1 MRSPAFFRLILL
13 CVLALAGFATPSA
26 PALAQAAGVGPSSGL
41 PLPRFVSVRNAP
53 TNVRVGPGT
62 QYEIAFTFVQPRVP
76 VEIVQEFDTWRK
88 IRDFEGAEGWV
99 HQNLVVGDRT
109 ALVAPWQTGSD
120 PIALRAGLGPNTAVR
135 AWLGPKMLVSVRS
148 CDGNSCEIRLT
159 HTSPESGS
167 ATYQGFVPQTTLWG
181 VYEGEIFD

>member
-88 IRDFEGAEGWV
+88 IRDVDGDEGWV
-99 HQNLVVGDRT
+99 HQSLLVGTRAGYATPLLANGEVAMRTGRSGD
-109 ALVAPWQTGSD
+109 A
-120 PIALRAGLGPNTAVR
+120 ALRARLAPGVR
-135 AWLGPKMLVSVRS
+135 VSISR
-148 CDGNSCEIRLT
+148 CDGAWCNV
-159 HTSPESGS
+159 S
-167 ATYQGFVPQTTLWG
+167 ATQPGERAAFSGWVRQEELWG
-181 VYEGEIFD
+181 VYPDEEFD